1 MLLKVT
7 ERMAFFLW
15 DKKIIQKDD
24 IEWCIYL
31 FQKWILNIGSYTVL
45 CLIGCLIVTPI
56 QVLLYLSNFQ
66 ILRRESGGYHAKTPL
81 QCILLSISVEIVG
94 FYFILMTKQLDV
106 IIFIVT
112 AFCFLILWKSGRE
125 QKLRTIIIFEIII
138 NILVVTI
145 SKNNIEQLVNLYY
158 WNLGMIVTAIA
169 YVAKNGVRYYDEN
182 GKIKM

>member
-1 MLLKVT
+1 ML
-7 ERMAFFLW
+7 AF
-15 DKKIIQKDD
+15 
-24 IEWCIYL
+24 
-31 FQKWILNIGSYTVL
+31 
-45 CLIGCLIVTPI
+45 
-56 QVLLYLSNFQ
+56 
-66 ILRRESGGYHAKTPL
+66 
-81 QCILLSISVEIVG
+81 SIDYYGMIFRATQSVELFCAYIVG